1 MQFGA
6 KGGKSIVDGV
16 EKIYPPDLAK
26 KITLSNT
33 SIPQFNFEYSA
44 ANYFLIKDCEFDR
57 ANFRKSRYNKLEI
70 INTRISRQIDF
81 TETKV
86 DEQNIE
92 FIAGFKNRIELTDG
106 SNVRLP
112 R

>member
-1 MQFGA
+1 RFGA
-6 KGGKSIVDGV
+6 KGGTKTVDGK
-16 EKIYPPDLAK
+16 EEITPPEFVQKLA
-26 KITLSNT
+26 ITRTVIS
-33 SIPQFNFEYSA
+33 QFNFEYSA

-81 TETKV
+81 TDTKV

-106 SNVRLP
+106 SNVRIP